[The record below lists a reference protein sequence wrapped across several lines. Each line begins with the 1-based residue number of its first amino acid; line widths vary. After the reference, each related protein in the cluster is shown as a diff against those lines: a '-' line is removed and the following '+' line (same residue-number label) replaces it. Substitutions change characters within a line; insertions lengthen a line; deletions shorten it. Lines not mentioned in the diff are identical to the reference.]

1 MKLKRDLDRR
11 VPNMNGL
18 DRRVPNMVFSQ
29 TFTSSDLNLCLRSSS
44 PKMKSSS
51 SVLKYRARL
60 LP

>member
-29 TFTSSDLNLCLRSSS
+29 TFTSSDLNLCSSSSS
-44 PKMKSSS
+44 PKTEVYFLCFLNTWTM
-51 SVLKYRARL
+51 
-60 LP
+60 